1 MRRNLV
7 KDWIYVGLFAALTWV
22 GAYIRFPLL
31 PDVPL
36 TLQTLIVVLS
46 GLVLGARR
54 AFLSQAVYIVL
65 GLVGVPVFAQGG
77 AGIGYI
83 VKPTFG
89 FILGFLLGAVLAGWV
104 DYGLRRLPIVPR
116 SILAAI
122 AGMIG
127 VYLVGLP
134 YLHVVRLWMGNA
146 LPFGLLAASMIPFAI
161 GDLIKAVLL
170 GLIRPALAK
179 GLPDLNSSC

>member
-1 MRRNLV
+1 MNKNSV
-7 KDWIYVGLFAALTWV
+7 KDWVYIGLFAALTWV
-22 GAYIRFPLL
+22 GAYLRFPLL

-36 TLQTLIVVLS
+36 TLQTLFVVLS
-46 GLVLGARR
+46 GILLGPRR

-77 AGIGYI
+77 GGIGYI

-89 FILGFLLGAVLAGWV
+89 FVLGFLMGAVVAGFV
-104 DYGLRRLPIVPR
+104 DRWLSRVPLILR
-116 SILAAI
+116 SILAAT
-122 AGMIG
+122 AGMTG

-134 YLHVVRLWMGNA
+134 YLHVVKVLTGNA
-146 LPFGLLAASMIPFAI
+146 VPFGLLAASMIPFAL
-161 GDLIKAVLL
+161 GDLAKAVIL

-179 GLPDLNSSC
+179 GLPDL